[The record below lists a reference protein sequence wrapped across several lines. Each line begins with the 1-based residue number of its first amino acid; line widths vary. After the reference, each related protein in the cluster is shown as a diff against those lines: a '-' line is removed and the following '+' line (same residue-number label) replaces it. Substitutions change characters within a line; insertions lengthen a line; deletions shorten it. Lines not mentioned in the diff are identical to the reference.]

1 MATESIKYAKQFEND
16 HLKFEVHDMR
26 EVYHPN
32 EFDAV
37 FNLFTSF
44 GYFEDYNDNFK
55 VFEAVKQ
62 QIKEKGIF
70 VLDYLNAEKVVS
82 TMIPYEEKLIDNI
95 LFKITKSVEN
105 GFVKKEIDFTDNGE
119 TFHFEEYVR
128 LIYFNDFKEIYETA
142 GFELK
147 NAFGNYNLADFNE
160 KTSDRLI
167 LVLKK

>member
-1 MATESIKYAKQFEND
+1 M
-16 HLKFEVHDMR
+16 
-26 EVYHPN
+26 
-32 EFDAV
+32 
-37 FNLFTSF
+37 
-44 GYFEDYNDNFK
+44 
-55 VFEAVKQ
+55 
-62 QIKEKGIF
+62 
-70 VLDYLNAEKVVS
+70 
-82 TMIPYEEKLIDNI
+82 
-95 LFKITKSVEN
+95 FKITKSVEN

>member
-1 MATESIKYAKQFEND
+1 MTKLQN
-16 HLKFEVHDMR
+16 
-26 EVYHPN
+26 
-32 EFDAV
+32 
-37 FNLFTSF
+37 FT
-44 GYFEDYNDNFK
+44 
-55 VFEAVKQ
+55 
-62 QIKEKGIF
+62 KGILKENPILVS
-70 VLDYLNAEKVVS
+70 VLGLCPTLA
-82 TMIPYEEKLIDNI
+82 
-95 LFKITKSVEN
+95 ITKSVEN